1 MEQERAAPESRVVI
15 LGASNKEDRYSFK
28 AFNFLREREFVPVPV
43 HPRIHE
49 VGGVTV
55 FPSLDDPGIREGGPV
70 DTVTLYVNPAVVRDS
85 LTVFE
90 RLAVKCRE
98 SAAQQRSKQP
108 QCQTGEKRTKT
119 QRRLRVCVTISAS
132 IPRASPVRKR

>member
-1 MEQERAAPESRVVI
+1 MENERAAPESRVVI

-43 HPRIHE
+43 HPRIRE

-70 DTVTLYVNPAVVRDS
+70 DTVTLYVNPAVVEENVAAIIALKPRRVIMNPGTES
-85 LTVFE
+85 
-90 RLAVKCRE
+90 E
-98 SAAQQRSKQP
+98 SARDALEAAGILVLEA
-108 QCQTGEKRTKT
+108 CTLVMLRTN
-119 QRRLRVCVTISAS
+119 QF
-132 IPRASPVRKR
+132 